1 MEDALIQASQ
11 VGDIDALYKLI
22 WEDDDILRRIDEKMF
37 IDTPLHLAA
46 CSGQTHFAAEMIN
59 LMPSFTRKLNKSGF
73 SPMHLALI
81 NGHFKLVSLFVHADP
96 GLVRVKGRWGLTP
109 LHYAIKHENIY
120 PMVNFLVACPES
132 IGDVTVRDAL
142 DWVAF
147 IPNWKDEQGNTALDI
162 AVSNM
167 QIQAIQLL
175 AEINAKNSKG
185 EDASQ
190 ILQRQTQLDR
200 RAVLKMLR
208 RHTPVVT
215 ASSLE
220 SIEWLTAFLR
230 SKTLFPERLAVCI
243 KRQRMSISGDVLN
256 ALLVVAGLIIAG
268 TCQTMYNPP
277 GSFREDNNLSTNL
290 TNSGIHGGP
299 SRNVAAATAYGS
311 TLEVSVNSS
320 ILYFAST
327 IVNLLLPDTVA
338 REIVAALLFGLSGCY
353 SMFLLIMCP
362 YPAGTVLLFALFSIY
377 VSFHC
382 IIMFGDRQI
391 QRLTRFCNANM

>member
-1 MEDALIQASQ
+1 MDDALIQASQ

-37 IDTPLHLAA
+37 VDSPLHIAA
-46 CSGQTHFAAEMIN
+46 SSGQTRFAMEMIN
-59 LMPSFTRKLNKSGF
+59 LMPSFTKKLNKSGF
-73 SPMHLALI
+73 SPMLLALI

-96 GLVRVKGRWGLTP
+96 GLVRVRGRGGLTP

-120 PMVNFLVACPES
+120 LMVNFLAACPES
-132 IGDVTVRDAL
+132 IGDVTVRGETVLHIAVKTNMLEALEVLVGWLQRICHKDAL

-162 AVSNM
+162 A
-167 QIQAIQLL
+167 AIQLL

-200 RAVLKMLR
+200 REVLKMLR
-208 RHTPVVT
+208 RHTPLVT
-215 ASSLE
+215 ASSVE
-220 SIEWLTAFLR
+220 SIEWLTGFLR
-230 SKTLFPERLAVCI
+230 SKTLFPERLVVCI
-243 KRQRMSISGDVLN
+243 KRQRMRIPGDVLN

-277 GSFREDNNLSTNL
+277 GSFRRDNNLSTNL
-290 TNSGIHGGP
+290 TNSSTHGGP
-299 SRNVAAATAYGS
+299 SRNVAADSAYNS
-311 TLEVSVNSS
+311 TVVVLVNSS

-327 IVNLLLPDTVA
+327 IVNLLLPDTVVT
-338 REIVAALLFGLSGCY
+338 EVVA
-353 SMFLLIMCP
+353 
-362 YPAGTVLLFALFSIY
+362 
-377 VSFHC
+377 
-382 IIMFGDRQI
+382 
-391 QRLTRFCNANM
+391 